1 MLYAV
6 IHFDNTILYH
16 YVMFTNLQRTWAHVQ
31 ARRAYPVYI
40 WELDQLSPDDV
51 VWEPYSVA
59 AVASRAPLS
68 LSSVCTDNQGLWM
81 TTTAMV
87 FDIAVEPH
95 CPDRVMRQFG
105 LRQLFPL
112 PPQLARVPYHEHRYF

>member
-1 MLYAV
+1 
-6 IHFDNTILYH
+6 
-16 YVMFTNLQRTWAHVQ
+16 MFTNLQRTWAHVQ

-95 CPDRVMRQFG
+95 CPDRVMRQFS
-105 LRQLFPL
+105 L
-112 PPQLARVPYHEHRYF
+112 

>member
-1 MLYAV
+1 ML
-6 IHFDNTILYH
+6 II
-16 YVMFTNLQRTWAHVQ
+16 LQRMWAHAQV
-31 ARRAYPVYI
+31 RRAYPVYV

-51 VWEPYSVA
+51 VWEPYSVT
-59 AVASRAPLS
+59 AVASRAPHGLFS
-68 LSSVCTDNQGLWM
+68 LCIKNQGMWM
-81 TTTAMV
+81 TTAAMV

-112 PPQLARVPYHEHRYF
+112 PPPLGRVPQHDHR